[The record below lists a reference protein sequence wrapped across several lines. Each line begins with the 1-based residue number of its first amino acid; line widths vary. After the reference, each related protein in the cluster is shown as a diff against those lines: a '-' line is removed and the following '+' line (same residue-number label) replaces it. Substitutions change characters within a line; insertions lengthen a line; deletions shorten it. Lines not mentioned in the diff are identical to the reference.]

1 MNELFGAPMSDILAV
16 VVVALIV
23 CVVIVAVL
31 ALRNR
36 LLFRMGLRNIP
47 RRRGQTLLIVVGLML
62 STLIISA
69 AFATGDTLS
78 HSLRNTAFEIT
89 GPIDHLIV
97 YDTAAGRSVEQR
109 DAVVPQSVADDLA
122 DAFADDP
129 DIENFTRVVFDVVSA
144 ENVSAGQFEPRVFL
158 LGLDV
163 DEVEALGGIEDK
175 GKAEPGIAYR
185 IVAMKEQQGRLRGIE
200 GLESPLVGRDNE
212 MASLRTAID
221 ELRQGRGQIVSIMGE
236 AGLGKSRRQAGLRHA
251 LGAALRDAR
260 WRLGQSQTEAAHI
273 IGVDKASAHR
283 WEAEKT
289 APNNQRIREAVLRYI
304 RKGDSA

>member
-1 MNELFGAPMSDILAV
+1 MNELFGAPMRDILAI

-23 CVVIVAVL
+23 CMVIVTVL

-129 DIENFTRVVFDVVSA
+129 DIENFTRVVFDAVSA

-163 DEVEALGGIEDK
+163 DEVEALGGIP
-175 GKAEPGIAYR
+175 AEQLPDGW
-185 IVAMKEQQGRLRGIE
+185 
-200 GLESPLVGRDNE
+200 
-212 MASLRTAID
+212 
-221 ELRQGRGQIVSIMGE
+221 
-236 AGLGKSRRQAGLRHA
+236 
-251 LGAALRDAR
+251 DAR
-260 WRLGQSQTEAAHI
+260 VAFVAVDFGAEQPGLLSIGLHDRLTGRPA
-273 IGVDKASAHR
+273 R
-283 WEAEKT
+283 
-289 APNNQRIREAVLRYI
+289 AVGLVRLLEHMHNH
-304 RKGDSA
+304 DPD

>member
-1 MNELFGAPMSDILAV
+1 MNCSQCQSAIPEGAKFCMNCGTALPFGCPNCQAEVPTGAKLCGNCGHALGAAAAP
-16 VVVALIV
+16 
-23 CVVIVAVL
+23 
-31 ALRNR
+31 
-36 LLFRMGLRNIP
+36 LL
-47 RRRGQTLLIVVGLML
+47 
-62 STLIISA
+62 
-69 AFATGDTLS
+69 
-78 HSLRNTAFEIT
+78 
-89 GPIDHLIV
+89 
-97 YDTAAGRSVEQR
+97 
-109 DAVVPQSVADDLA
+109 
-122 DAFADDP
+122 
-129 DIENFTRVVFDVVSA
+129 
-144 ENVSAGQFEPRVFL
+144 
-158 LGLDV
+158 
-163 DEVEALGGIEDK
+163 EVEALGGIEDK

-185 IVAMKEQQGRLRGIE
+185 IVAMEEQQGRLRGIE

-236 AGLGKSRRQAGLRHA
+236 AGLGKFRRQVGLRHA
-251 LGAALRDAR
+251 LGAVLRDAR